1 MTVSPTRS
9 THGGSSPLARGLRV
23 AVDDQGPRAGI
34 IPARAGFTSGPALPV
49 VGAADHPRSRGVYEV
64 VYGLGEPVRG
74 SSPLARGLR
83 GDHRTHHRRRRIIPA
98 RAGFTGD
105 DEDVLPGPEDHPRS
119 RGVYVQESRP
129 SVSHAGS
136 SPLARGLHNDL
147 KNIARRRRIIPA
159 RAGFTLFVIVMHRW
173 GKDHPRSR
181 GVYSPSPSPSCG
193 AAGSSPLARGLP
205 DDGDPQQNV
214 DRIIPARAG
223 FTRCPTASHSPFQD
237 HPRSRGVYY

>member
-98 RAGFTGD
+98 RAGFTSKS
-105 DEDVLPGPEDHPRS
+105 PGPRSAMQDHPRS
-119 RGVYVQESRP
+119 RGVYTTISRTSP
-129 SVSHAGS
+129 GVAGS
-136 SPLARGLHNDL
+136 SPLARGL
-147 KNIARRRRIIPA
+147 RCSSSSCT
-159 RAGFTLFVIVMHRW
+159 AG
-173 GKDHPRSR
+173 
-181 GVYSPSPSPSCG
+181 
-193 AAGSSPLARGLP
+193 A
-205 DDGDPQQNV
+205 
-214 DRIIPARAG
+214 RIIPARAG
-223 FTRCPTASHSPFQD
+223 FTRRHRRRHAERPD
-237 HPRSRGVYY
+237 HPRSRGVYRTMGIRSRMWIGSSPLARGLLAVRPRPTRHSRIIPARAGFTTEPECTCP